1 MGGAIKVRQASRTGT
16 RAALYSQYYS
26 GFTCSISRHHIPF
39 SRLDGKIIK
48 QHSSN
53 GNELYLFLG
62 DIAAFGGALVTVG
75 NTFST
80 VRNFGG
86 AAKMVLASH
95 DHRQMRP
102 VEHRQSSK
110 LADFS
115 PRRSAEGIHT
125 E

>member
-1 MGGAIKVRQASRTGT
+1 MGGVIKVGQGSRTAT

-26 GFTCSISRHHIPF
+26 GFTRSISRDQPPF
-39 SRLDGKIIK
+39 YRLAGKIIK

-53 GNELYLFLG
+53 GNGLYLFLG
-62 DIAAFGGALVTVG
+62 DIAVFGEALVTVR
-75 NTFST
+75 NAFST

-86 AAKMVLASH
+86 AANVVRASH
-95 DHRQMRP
+95 DHRQVRSI
-102 VEHRQSSK
+102 ELWQGSK
-110 LADFS
+110 LADLS

>member
-1 MGGAIKVRQASRTGT
+1 MGGAIKVGQGSRTAT

-26 GFTCSISRHHIPF
+26 GFTCSISRDHPPF
-39 SRLDGKIIK
+39 YRLAGKIIK

-53 GNELYLFLG
+53 GNELYFFLG
-62 DIAAFGGALVTVG
+62 DIAVFGEALVTVS

-86 AAKMVLASH
+86 GAKMVLAFH
-95 DHRQMRP
+95 DHRQMRSIGHWP
-102 VEHRQSSK
+102 SSK
-110 LADFS
+110 LAGLS